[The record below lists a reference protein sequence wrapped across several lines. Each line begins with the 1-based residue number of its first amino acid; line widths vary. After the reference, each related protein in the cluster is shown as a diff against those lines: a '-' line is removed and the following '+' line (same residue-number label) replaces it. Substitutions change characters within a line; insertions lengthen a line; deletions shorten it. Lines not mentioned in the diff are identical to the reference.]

1 MQVLRMGRF
10 MERKKRKEEKRKERK
25 GNENNRNKRQEKEI
39 SRYLHDGALYTPN
52 NYNTRGVF

>member
-1 MQVLRMGRF
+1 